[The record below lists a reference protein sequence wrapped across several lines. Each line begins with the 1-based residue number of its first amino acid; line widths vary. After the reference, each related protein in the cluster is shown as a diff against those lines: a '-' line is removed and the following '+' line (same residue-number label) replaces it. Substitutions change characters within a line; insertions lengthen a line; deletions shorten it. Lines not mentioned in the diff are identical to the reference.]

1 MWCLKPLRRLT
12 LTAAMIVSAA
22 GAATVEL
29 PDGSRY
35 DGELGDNR
43 LHGQGVLVWAN
54 GDRYEG
60 GFKNGLMHGEGQ
72 FAYASGDQ
80 YVGEMRKGLSEG
92 EGVLEYADGS
102 RYQGQF
108 VSGYPSGQGTLT
120 FVSGESY
127 RGSFAY
133 GHYSGQG
140 LLSYRDGG
148 EYEGAF
154 AQGREHGE
162 GEMRTPDGAV
172 YRGTFEDQ
180 GFVAGR
186 WTLPNGDY
194 YEGTYTNWIITGKG
208 SYVSEAGT
216 YSGNFENGYLMY
228 GTHERSDGGTYEGG
242 FDGYYAYHGIGR
254 LTAADGT
261 VSEGQFSY
269 GDYDGPA
276 PSWLDSLA
284 KTAVALVD
292 DMTPGHSMT
301 GPDPAELLA
310 EKSLY
315 VQEALLTEALEAVPS
330 ERPGEIDLYIV
341 QVAGD
346 GRQEVFRREVE
357 FASAFY
363 GGEWQAADRLV
374 TLANSRISVERLP
387 MATRSSL
394 RRTLEAVAGK
404 MDRDQDILLLY
415 LTSHGSSDH
424 ELSLAQRGM
433 RLPDLPAAELGEML
447 REVDIEHKV
456 VIVAACYSGG
466 FIPHLDDGK
475 TLVMT
480 SARADR
486 NSFGCA
492 DQNEM
497 TDFGRAFLA
506 ESLSES
512 ESLVEAFGLA
522 REKVAEW
529 EEEQD
534 LTPSEPQ
541 LLRAEAVEA
550 QLAAW
555 RAKRQQITGTAPQSE

>member
-1 MWCLKPLRRLT
+1 MLFAKSLRSPMLAVA
-12 LTAAMIVSAA
+12 LIAGAA
-22 GAATVEL
+22 GAATLEL

-35 DGELGDNR
+35 DGELKRDR
-43 LHGQGVLVWAN
+43 MHGIGLLVWSN

-60 GFKNGLMHGEGQ
+60 EFRDGLMHGDGDFS
-72 FAYASGDQ
+72 FANGDRF
-80 YVGEMRKGLSEG
+80 VGEMRNGMFGG
-92 EGVLEYADGS
+92 EGVMDFADGS

-108 VSGYPSGQGTLT
+108 AEGYPSGQGSLT
-120 FVSGESY
+120 VVSGETY
-127 RGSFAY
+127 EGSFAF
-133 GHYSGQG
+133 GRFSGRG
-140 LLSYRDGG
+140 LLRYGDES
-148 EYEGAF
+148 EYEGEF
-154 AQGREHGE
+154 RHGAE
-162 GEMRTPDGAV
+162 TGQGEMRMPGGTV
-172 YRGTFEDQ
+172 YSGTFENRK
-180 GFVAGR
+180 FVAGR

-194 YEGTYTNWIITGKG
+194 YEGTYSNWVITGQGKF
-208 SYVSEAGT
+208 VSEAGT
-216 YSGNFENGYLMY
+216 YSGNFEDGYLMY
-228 GTHERSDGGTYEGG
+228 GTHQRSDGGTYQGA
-242 FDGYYAYHGIGR
+242 FDGYYDYHGVGR

-269 GDYDGPA
+269 GEYVGPA

-284 KTAVALVD
+284 ETAVALVD
-292 DMTPGHSMT
+292 DLTPGHSMA

-315 VQEALLTEALEAVPS
+315 LQEALLEQALSAVPA
-330 ERPGEIDLYIV
+330 ERPDEIDLFIV

-357 FASAFY
+357 FAGEIY
-363 GGEWQAADRLV
+363 GSEWQAADRLV
-374 TLANSRISVERLP
+374 TLANSRTSVERLP

-404 MDRDQDILLLY
+404 MDRAQDIVLLY

-433 RLPDLPAAELGEML
+433 RLPNLPAAELGEML
-447 REVDIEHKV
+447 RAADIQHKV

-492 DQNEM
+492 DENEM

-506 ESLSES
+506 ESLSDS
-512 ESLVEAFGLA
+512 ESLVEAFELA

-541 LLRAEAVEA
+541 LLRAKAVEA

-555 RAKRQQITGTAPQSE
+555 RARRKLPTGTAPQSE